1 MSMPLITCP
10 ACASKLIYPRGQEL
24 FGDDHALVDRR
35 CPECEHADRV
45 VATAFAVRL
54 WERAQERRRI
64 DLAAD
69 LLQLELEGWLEA
81 GAPLADA
88 S

>member
-10 ACASKLIYPRGQEL
+10 ACASKLIYPRSCEP
-24 FGDDHALVDRR
+24 FADEHALVDRR
-35 CPECEHADRV
+35 CPECEHSDRV